1 MKPTLIVLFI
11 LFSTLSFA
19 QEKDSSVPYFSCQ
32 IIEKPFIIKNGIES
46 DKMELYLRC
55 SMDDFF
61 IKFCE
66 SGVTGESIEAYLDKG
81 IMVDFEI
88 REGSWDICEDDYENA
103 QSRIGH
109 YAVIHHILERD

>member
-1 MKPTLIVLFI
+1 MKPTLTAFFI
-11 LFSTLSFA
+11 LFSISSFA
-19 QEKDSSVPYFSCQ
+19 QEKDSSVAYFSCQ

-66 SGVTGESIEAYLDKG
+66 SEVTRESIEAYLDKG
-81 IMVDFEI
+81 IMVDVEI
-88 REGSWDICEDDYENA
+88 REGSWDICEDDYEHA

-109 YAVIHHILERD
+109 YALIHHILERD